1 MSMEVLIECQ
11 SSINRVSIEGI
22 NGHSTMDAFTC
33 TKYTHDRPGMKESAH
48 ITYPLLFWQIT
59 GIFWGGGVNFGT
71 FDLNLIDTLLWLNQL
86 SSTFD
91 NIF

>member
-1 MSMEVLIECQ
+1 M
-11 SSINRVSIEGI
+11 SIEGI
-22 NGHSTMDAFTC
+22 NGHLIVIALTC
-33 TKYTHDRPGMKESAH
+33 TKYTHDQPGMKESAYIG

-59 GIFWGGGVNFGT
+59 GIFWEVHFGT
-71 FDLNLIDTLLWLNQL
+71 FDLINAFLWLNGL